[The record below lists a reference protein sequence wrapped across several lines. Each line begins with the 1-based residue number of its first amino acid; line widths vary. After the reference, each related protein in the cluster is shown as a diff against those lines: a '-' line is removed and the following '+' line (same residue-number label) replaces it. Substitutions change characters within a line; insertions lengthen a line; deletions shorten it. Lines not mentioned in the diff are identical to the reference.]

1 MAEKPAK
8 KQTMTVAPYTDT
20 ANVPVQRNV
29 VAQPD
34 GATIVRMSLDMANAP
49 IPDRRYSADVAAVAL
64 RDDSVL
70 MLFGQRRIEGP
81 ELRSLVI
88 VRLFP
93 EPVQRFFE
101 SSTEFIEDLRAVLA
115 RNNLDEREV
124 GSTLKEPEQ
133 TVALAGNLL
142 AAAYSGH
149 EAVLDLYQLSP
160 MVIHKLRLQS
170 ANSVPLDPVVRIDLP
185 TTLLAGVFTALE
197 AVRGA
202 LPPPEM
208 K

>member
-1 MAEKPAK
+1 MADKPAK
-8 KQTMTVAPYTDT
+8 KHAVVVAPYADS

-29 VAQPD
+29 VAQP
-34 GATIVRMSLDMANAP
+34 GGGTVVRMSLDMANAP
-49 IPDRRYSADVAAVAL
+49 IPDRRYSADVAALSV

-70 MLFGQRRIEGP
+70 LLFGQRRIEGD

-93 EPVQRFFE
+93 DPVHRFLE
-101 SSTEFIEDLRAVLA
+101 ASAEFITDLKGILA
-115 RNNLDEREV
+115 RNNLDERVV
-124 GSTLKEPEQ
+124 GPTLKEPEQ

-160 MVIHKLRLQS
+160 MVIHKMRLQS

-185 TTLLAGVFTALE
+185 TALLSGVFTALE
-197 AVRGA
+197 AARGQ
-202 LPPPEM
+202 LPAPEM